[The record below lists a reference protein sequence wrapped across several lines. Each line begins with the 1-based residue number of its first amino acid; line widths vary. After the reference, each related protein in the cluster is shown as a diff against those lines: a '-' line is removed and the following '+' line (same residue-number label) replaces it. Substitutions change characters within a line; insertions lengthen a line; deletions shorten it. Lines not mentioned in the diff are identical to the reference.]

1 MALCRYMTYLP
12 QVGRQKRWGWV
23 EENRVTPLDEQA
35 VMRVLTEPDAAGLNR
50 LAEAAVS
57 TSDSETLAFDALQ
70 TEPNRYGR
78 PSLVAPVLSGQE
90 VWGAGVTYESS
101 KIARMAESPE
111 GGDFY
116 ARVYLAERPE
126 LFFKATPNRV
136 VGALDRVRIRQDAT
150 WNVPEPELAV
160 LIAANG
166 QILGYTVG
174 NDMSSRDIEGENP
187 LYLPQAKLYQG
198 SCALG
203 PVIVPADRLD
213 PQNVRIELTIRRG
226 ETVAFSGETST
237 QRMRRPV
244 ADLVPWL
251 FRDNVFAQGVLL
263 LTGTG
268 LIPPDDFT
276 LEPGDR
282 VAIHMS
288 GIGTLENTVERLG
301 AEETRS

>member
-50 LAEAAVS
+50 LAEVAAS
-57 TSDSETLAFDALQ
+57 TSDSETLAFDALH
-70 TEPNRYGR
+70 TEPNRYGH
-78 PSLVAPVLSGQE
+78 PSLAAPVLSGQE

-136 VGALDRVRIRQDAT
+136 VGTLDRVRIRQDAT

-203 PVIVPADRLD
+203 PVIVPADRID

-226 ETVAFSGETST
+226 EAVAFSGETST

-276 LEPGDR
+276 LEPEDR
-282 VAIHMS
+282 VAITMS

-301 AEETRS
+301 